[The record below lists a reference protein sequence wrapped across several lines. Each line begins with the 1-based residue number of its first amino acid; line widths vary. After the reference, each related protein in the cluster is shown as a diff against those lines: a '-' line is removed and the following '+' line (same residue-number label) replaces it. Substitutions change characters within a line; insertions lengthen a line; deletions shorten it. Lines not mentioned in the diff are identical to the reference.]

1 MMNLFYIPEKTTRQA
16 LFLIAF
22 LSLSFALCTPL
33 PAQFDRR
40 VLSGYNKESVERRD
54 SLDSVI
60 TVVQFRKNDTIGTY
74 PSGAY
79 RIQSTVLDSAAMVQS
94 LINKIE
100 AQYNQV
106 GTYTIAIHQAK
117 QTGDSLL
124 AMLIKLTG
132 RDVYTQQVTEH
143 LQKIM
148 PGEYW
153 LQYMGQ
159 QDSVLVKSNGRIERA
174 RNNSLLFSITPKA
187 KNWIALTSVL
197 TGSESVTDV
206 FFYPTDRGRVR
217 WAGISEVGPLILLKR
232 D

>member
-1 MMNLFYIPEKTTRQA
+1 MGLMTNMSSLVLRPLLVFG
-16 LFLIAF
+16 LI
-22 LSLSFALCTPL
+22 LSHGMPTIC
-33 PAQFDRR
+33 QFDRDVFR
-40 VLSGYNKESVERRD
+40 GYQREVIEQSD
-54 SLDSVI
+54 SLGNI
-60 TVVQFRKNDTIGTY
+60 EQIVQFRINDTTGSFPTGRYIIK
-74 PSGAY
+74 SN
-79 RIQSTVLDSAAMVQS
+79 VLDSAVMIQNIV
-94 LINKIE
+94 NKISD
-100 AQYNQV
+100 QFIQV
-106 GTYTIAIHQAK
+106 GEANIRAHQAK

-124 AMLIKLTG
+124 AMLIKLAG

-159 QDSVLVKSNGRIERA
+159 QDSVLVKLNGRIERA

>member
-1 MMNLFYIPEKTTRQA
+1 MGLMTNMSSFVLRSLLVFELILLFGMPTI
-16 LFLIAF
+16 
-22 LSLSFALCTPL
+22 C
-33 PAQFDRR
+33 QFDRDVFR
-40 VLSGYNKESVERRD
+40 GYKREVIQQSD
-54 SLDSVI
+54 SLGNVEEI
-60 TVVQFRKNDTIGTY
+60 VQFRINDTIGSHPTGRY
-74 PSGAY
+74 TIKSN
-79 RIQSTVLDSAAMVQS
+79 VLDSAVMIQNIV
-94 LINKIE
+94 NKISD
-100 AQYNQV
+100 QFVQV
-106 GTYTIAIHQAK
+106 GEANIRAHQAK

-124 AMLIKLTG
+124 AMLIKLAG

-197 TGSESVTDV
+197 TGTESVTDV

-217 WAGISEVGPLILLKR
+217 WAGISEAGPLILLR
-232 D
+232 RE